1 MSTVHLTDRSL
12 KSLRTS
18 KSRDMFWD
26 SVLPGFGVRVT
37 QNGRKTFV
45 VRYRLNGKRPRVTI
59 GSYPA
64 FGLADARARART
76 ILLQVGTGE
85 DPCRAESFAA
95 LADLYLER
103 HAKPKKR
110 SWRYDERQLKRDLL
124 PAWGK
129 RKAAEIRRGDVHE
142 ILDGILDRGSPAMA
156 NRTRALISKVFNFGI
171 TRGIVEHNP
180 AAHVPPPAKL
190 QSRQRVLSEEEIR
203 ELWTLLDSDL
213 LTPLMAASFKLRLL
227 TAQRGI
233 EVLSMQWDQV
243 DGVWWTIPPEVA
255 KNGLA
260 HRVPLSA
267 QAKAVLDGIQHLS
280 GGTPWVFPSP
290 RDNGPIQWVQKASRE
305 LRGETSFDWT
315 PHDLRR
321 TAATCMASMGVQR
334 VVLSKILNHVE
345 SSVTAIYD
353 RASYDRDKQEA
364 LIQWGTELERICS
377 HRKRPGGQVVAS
389 IAPAR

>member
-1 MSTVHLTDRSL
+1 
-12 KSLRTS
+12 
-18 KSRDMFWD
+18 
-26 SVLPGFGVRVT
+26 VT
-37 QNGRKTFV
+37 QSGRKTFV

-76 ILLQVGTGE
+76 ILLQVGSGE
-85 DPCRAESFAA
+85 DPSRAESFAE
-95 LADLYLER
+95 LADLYLDR

-129 RKAAEIRRGDVHE
+129 RKAVDIRRSDVHE
-142 ILDGILDRGSPAMA
+142 VLDGILDRGSPAMA

-180 AAHVPPPAKL
+180 AAHVPPPARL

-203 ELWTLLDSDL
+203 ELWTLFDSHL

-243 DGVWWTIPPEVA
+243 DGIWWTIPPEVA

-267 QAKAVLDGIQHLS
+267 QAKAVLDEIQNHS
-280 GGTPWVFPSP
+280 GGSQWVFPSP
-290 RDNGPIQWVQKASRE
+290 REDGPIQWVQKASRQ
-305 LRGETSFDWT
+305 LRDNTSFEWT

-321 TAATCMASMGVQR
+321 TAATFMASMGVSR
-334 VVLSKILNHVE
+334 LVIAKILNHAE
-345 SSVTAIYD
+345 TTVTAVYD
-353 RASYDRDKQEA
+353 RASYDREKQSA
-364 LIQWGTELERICS
+364 LQLWGSRVETIVHDMGTPRVIARI
-377 HRKRPGGQVVAS
+377 G
-389 IAPAR
+389 

>member
-1 MSTVHLTDRSL
+1 MPTVHLTDRSL

-18 KSRDMFWD
+18 QPREMFWD
-26 SVLPGFGVRVT
+26 HVLPGFGVRVT

-64 FGLADARARART
+64 FGLADARARARA

-85 DPCRAESFAA
+85 DPSRAESFAE

-103 HAKPKKR
+103 HARPKKR

-203 ELWTLLDSDL
+203 ELWKLLDSDL

-267 QAKAVLDGIQHLS
+267 QAKTVLDGIQGLA
-280 GGTPWVFPSP
+280 GGSHWVFPSP
-290 RDNGPIQWVQKASRE
+290 REDGPIQWVQKASRQ
-305 LRGETSFDWT
+305 LRDKTSFDWT

-321 TAATCMASMGVQR
+321 TAATYMASMGVPR
-334 VVLSKILNHVE
+334 VVLGKILNHAE
-345 SSVTAIYD
+345 RSVTAVYD
-353 RASYDRDKQEA
+353 RARYDLEKQSA
-364 LIQWGTELERICS
+364 LEQWSERVDAIVRGSLEPS
-377 HRKRPGGQVVAS
+377 V
-389 IAPAR
+389 IAKIA

>member
-1 MSTVHLTDRSL
+1 MPTVHLTDRSL

-18 KSRDMFWD
+18 QPREMFWD
-26 SVLPGFGVRVT
+26 HVLPGFGVRVT
-37 QNGRKTFV
+37 QNGKKTFV

-64 FGLADARARART
+64 FGLADARARARA

-85 DPCRAESFAA
+85 DPSRAESFAE

-129 RKAAEIRRGDVHE
+129 RKAAEIRRSDVHE

-180 AAHVPPPAKL
+180 AAHVPPPARL

-203 ELWTLLDSDL
+203 ELWRLLDSDL

-233 EVLSMQWDQV
+233 EVLSMQWDQI
-243 DGVWWTIPPEVA
+243 DGIWWTIPPEVA

-260 HRVPLSA
+260 HRVPLST
-267 QAKAVLDGIQHLS
+267 QARAALEKARQMS

-290 RDNGPIQWVQKASRE
+290 REDGPIQWVQKAVHQ
-305 LRGETSFDWT
+305 LRDHTSFDWT

-321 TAATCMASMGVQR
+321 TAATYMASVGVSR
-334 VVLSKILNHVE
+334 VVLAKILNHVE
-345 SSVTAIYD
+345 NSVTAIYD
-353 RASYDRDKQEA
+353 RASYDQEKLEA
-364 LIQWGTELERICS
+364 LTRWGWMLGRITQPKS
-377 HRKRPGGQVVAS
+377 KNRL
-389 IAPAR
+389 IA

>member
-1 MSTVHLTDRSL
+1 MPTVHLTDRSL

-18 KSRDMFWD
+18 LPREMFWD

-85 DPCRAESFAA
+85 DPSRAESFAE

-129 RKAAEIRRGDVHE
+129 RKAAEIRRSDVHE
-142 ILDGILDRGSPAMA
+142 VLDGILDRGSPAMA
-156 NRTRALISKVFNFGI
+156 NRTRALVSKVFNFGI
-171 TRGIVEHNP
+171 TRGIIEHNP
-180 AAHVPPPAKL
+180 VAHVPPPARL
-190 QSRQRVLSEEEIR
+190 QSRQRVLSEEEVR
-203 ELWTLLDSDL
+203 ELWTLLESDL
-213 LTPLMAASFKLRLL
+213 LTPRMAASFKLRLL
-227 TAQRGI
+227 TAQRGV
-233 EVLSMQWDQV
+233 EVLSMQWDQI
-243 DGVWWTIPPEVA
+243 DGDWWTIPPDVA

-260 HRVPLSA
+260 HRVPLSS
-267 QAKAVLDGIQHLS
+267 QAKVVVEEVRRLL

-290 RDNGPIQWVQKASRE
+290 REDGPIQWVQKASQQ
-305 LRGETSFDWT
+305 LRDNTSFEWT

-321 TAATCMASMGVQR
+321 TAATFMASMGVSR
-334 VVLSKILNHVE
+334 LVIARILNHAE
-345 SSVTAIYD
+345 TSVTAVYD
-353 RASYDRDKQEA
+353 RASYDREKQWA
-364 LIQWGTELERICS
+364 LQLWGSRVETILHDDETPRVIARI
-377 HRKRPGGQVVAS
+377 G
-389 IAPAR
+389 